1 MKNDPSHL
9 RISRFFF
16 NPAGLGATIRLNAD
30 PGGPIPPMDPRDQ
43 LAPDLLESLSR
54 AFIEQLLA
62 CLDECARGRHGLFG
76 EVIGDENDE
85 SAWPEA
91 VRLRELAIAIQSV
104 FSQNEHRHALAD
116 EFLDLCSMHGESNP
130 GERRLA
136 RMFLERIERGEV
148 GQPTE
153 KSPW

>member
-1 MKNDPSHL
+1 M
-9 RISRFFF
+9 
-16 NPAGLGATIRLNAD
+16 NAD
-30 PGGPIPPMDPRDQ
+30 PGGPPNPPMDPRDQ
-43 LAPDLLESLSR
+43 LAPELLESLSR

-76 EVIGDENDE
+76 EAVGGEDNE

-91 VRLRELAIAIQSV
+91 VRLRELAVALQSV
-104 FSQNEHRHALAD
+104 FSQNDQRHALAD

-148 GQPTE
+148 GSATE